1 MIVLNGGPGIEIN
14 EAVLFPYDDR
24 TLPFRYRLQIGLVE
38 GLNPYKGHL
47 VAMERGGPGTPDSR
61 IIKYYGAVCEV
72 EDELRLWYLARGDV
86 GGEITPEQVCYA
98 VSTDGLNW
106 EKPELGLVEFNGS
119 KRNNLLPFRGPGRAH
134 LLLCAPRPGG
144 PRSGAPIQDDY
155 RGPPLLHHRLLQ
167 PRRDPLEGGAEQ
179 PDPQAQRHRAHRADQ
194 VQRLL
199 SPQRAGRQRRHQ
211 ESPGHLRLLGLR
223 QLERRR
229 GAGTAARPA
238 PPTRRSTAATPASRC
253 TSGPACGTGATSS
266 SGSYGMWHGES
277 NDRRFISM
285 DLGFLVSNDALHFT
299 EPIPDFRFIPA
310 YEIEREGRDFPTLE
324 QGQGFANVGDESL
337 FWYSNWR
344 GGDLNVARF
353 PRDRLGYFEVVP
365 DPRPN
370 LLPSEDTHQL
380 YWREHIGDR
389 VPEYAEPH
397 CISCPIDLKGATAS
411 VYVNAQ
417 GLSPQNSLTVE
428 ILNER
433 MQPIPGYGRA
443 DCIPVAEEGLRTQVA
458 WKGARYLEGIDSPV
472 RVRINWEGERPGD
485 VFLYAAYVAKDG

>member
-1 MIVLNGGPGIEIN
+1 MIVHNGGPGIEIS

-24 TLPFRYRLQIGLVE
+24 SIPFRYRLQIGLVE

-47 VAMERGGPGTPDSR
+47 IAMERGGPGTPDSR

-86 GGEITPEQVCYA
+86 DGEVTPEHVCYA

-119 KRNNLLPFRGPGRAH
+119 KRNNLLPFEARGEPTS
-134 LLLCAPRPGG
+134 C
-144 PRSGAPIQDDY
+144 SV
-155 RGPPLLHHRLLQ
+155 LH
-167 PRRDPLEGGAEQ
+167 DPED
-179 PDPQAQRHRAHRADQ
+179 PDPARRFKMITEDHPYYITASFSHDGIHWKEGPNNPILKHNAIEPTGLIKFNGCYLLNGQGGNVGTKRALVTFVSWDFDNWSDA
-194 VQRLL
+194 VV
-199 SPQRAGRQRRHQ
+199 
-211 ESPGHLRLLGLR
+211 LGLR
-223 QLERRR
+223 RDRPPHRQIDGCHAGEQVHL
-229 GAGTAARPA
+229 GAGLWDR
-238 PPTRRSTAATPASRC
+238 
-253 TSGPACGTGATSS
+253 GNVVIGV
-266 SGSYGMWHGES
+266 YGMWHGES

-299 EPIPDFRFIPA
+299 EPIPDFKFIPG

-397 CISCPIDLKGATAS
+397 CISCPIDLKGAPAS

-428 ILNER
+428 ILDER
-433 MQPIPGYGRA
+433 MQPIPRFGRA

-458 WKGARYLEGIDSPV
+458 WKEARSLEGIDSPV

-485 VFLYAAYVAKDG
+485 VFLYAAYVSKDG

>member
-1 MIVLNGGPGIEIN
+1 MIVLNGGPGIEIS

-24 TLPFRYRLQIGLVE
+24 TIPFRYRLQIGLVE

-47 VAMERGGPGTPDSR
+47 VSMERGGPGTPDSR
-61 IIKYYGAVCEV
+61 AIKYYGAVCQV
-72 EDELRLWYLARGDV
+72 EEELRLWYLARGEID
-86 GGEITPEQVCYA
+86 GEPTPEQLCYA
-98 VSTDGLNW
+98 VSTDGVNW

-119 KRNNLLPFRGPGRAH
+119 KRNNLLPFEAPGEPTSCSV
-134 LLLCAPRPGG
+134 L
-144 PRSGAPIQDDY
+144 Y
-155 RGPPLLHHRLLQ
+155 
-167 PRRDPLEGGAEQ
+167 DPED
-179 PDPQAQRHRAHRADQ
+179 PDPARRFKMVTEDHPYYITASYSHDGIHWKEGPNNPILKHNAIEPTGLIKFNGCYLLNGQGGNVGTKRALVTFVSWDFDNWSDA
-194 VQRLL
+194 VV
-199 SPQRAGRQRRHQ
+199 
-211 ESPGHLRLLGLR
+211 LGLR
-223 QLERRR
+223 RDRHPYRQIAGCHAGEQVHL
-229 GAGTAARPA
+229 GAGLWDR
-238 PPTRRSTAATPASRC
+238 
-253 TSGPACGTGATSS
+253 GNVIIGV
-266 SGSYGMWHGES
+266 YGMWHGES

-299 EPIPDFRFIPA
+299 EPIPDFKFIPA

-389 VPEYAEPH
+389 VPEYADPH
-397 CISCPIDLKGATAS
+397 CVSCPIDLKGSPAS

-417 GLSPQNSLTVE
+417 GLSPQNRLTVE
-428 ILNER
+428 LLDER
-433 MQPIPGYGRA
+433 MQPIPGYDRA
-443 DCIPVAEEGLRTQVA
+443 DCLPVAEEGLRTRVA
-458 WKGARYLEGIDSPV
+458 WKGTRSLEGIDSPV
-472 RVRINWEGERPGD
+472 RVRINWECERPGD
-485 VFLYAAYVAKDG
+485 VFLYAAYVSNEE

>member
-1 MIVLNGGPGIEIN
+1 MIVLNGGPGIEIS

-24 TLPFRYRLQIGLVE
+24 SIPFRYRLQIGLVE

-47 VAMERGGPGTPDSR
+47 IAMERGGPGTPDSR
-61 IIKYYGAVCEV
+61 IIKYYGAVCQV

-86 GGEITPEQVCYA
+86 DGELTPEHVCYA

-119 KRNNLLPFRGPGRAH
+119 KRNNLLPFEARGEPTS
-134 LLLCAPRPGG
+134 C
-144 PRSGAPIQDDY
+144 SV
-155 RGPPLLHHRLLQ
+155 LH
-167 PRRDPLEGGAEQ
+167 DPED
-179 PDPQAQRHRAHRADQ
+179 PDPARRFKMITEDHPFYITASFSHDGIHWKEGPNNPILKHNAIEPTGLIKFNGCYLLNGQGGNVGTKRALVTFVSWDFDNWSDA
-194 VQRLL
+194 VV
-199 SPQRAGRQRRHQ
+199 
-211 ESPGHLRLLGLR
+211 LGLR
-223 QLERRR
+223 RDRPPHPQIDGCHAGEQVHL
-229 GAGTAARPA
+229 GAGLWDR
-238 PPTRRSTAATPASRC
+238 
-253 TSGPACGTGATSS
+253 GNVVIGV
-266 SGSYGMWHGES
+266 YGMWHGES

-299 EPIPDFRFIPA
+299 EPIPDFKFIPA

-397 CISCPIDLKGATAS
+397 CISCPIDLKGAPAS

-428 ILNER
+428 ILDER
-433 MQPIPGYGRA
+433 MQPIPGFGRA

-458 WKGARYLEGIDSPV
+458 WKEARSLEGIDSPV

>member
-1 MIVLNGGPGIEIN
+1 MIVLNGGPGIEIG

-61 IIKYYGAVCEV
+61 IIKYYGAVCQV

-86 GGEITPEQVCYA
+86 GGELTPEQVCYA

-119 KRNNLLPFRGPGRAH
+119 KRNNLLPFEARGEPTS
-134 LLLCAPRPGG
+134 C
-144 PRSGAPIQDDY
+144 SV
-155 RGPPLLHHRLLQ
+155 LH
-167 PRRDPLEGGAEQ
+167 DPED
-179 PDPQAQRHRAHRADQ
+179 PDPARRFKMVTEDHPYYITASFSHDGIHWKEGPNNPILKHNAIEPTGLIKFNGCYLLNGQGGNVGTKRALVTFVSWDFDNWSDA
-194 VQRLL
+194 VV
-199 SPQRAGRQRRHQ
+199 
-211 ESPGHLRLLGLR
+211 LGLR
-223 QLERRR
+223 RDRPPHRQIDGCHAGEQVHL
-229 GAGTAARPA
+229 GAGLWDR
-238 PPTRRSTAATPASRC
+238 
-253 TSGPACGTGATSS
+253 GNVVIGV
-266 SGSYGMWHGES
+266 YGMWHGES

-299 EPIPDFRFIPA
+299 EPIPDFKFIPA

-397 CISCPIDLKGATAS
+397 CISCPIDLKGASAS

-417 GLSPQNSLTVE
+417 GLSPQNPLTVE
-428 ILNER
+428 ILDER
-433 MQPIPGYGRA
+433 MRPIPGYGRA

-458 WKGARYLEGIDSPV
+458 WKGARSLEGIDSPV
-472 RVRINWEGERPGD
+472 RVRINWDGERPGD